1 MSNYDKSNKS
11 NVSIDVE
18 VQKLFNKKNGVS
30 KADFQMLRNK
40 YGDEDVVDRIQKKYV
55 EIYTNVSKRAK
66 KFAQLIR
73 EKYASS
79 NYPFHI
85 LLEKA
90 YKYKVKHS
98 LSDAEFTEFQRIY
111 ENELVGIKSLDVVSP
126 DTNITKLL
134 GNVGFDT
141 NSGFNSKLNETD
153 FKMLQE
159 TLKLYS
165 TSKPLHA
172 QVLLQSMQYEDS
184 SIEALTGTYDSKVHI
199 VSNHVHPVV
208 AALFIPKVEVLELHF
223 LHSNIARIVSNRY
236 NKEPFSNIADI
247 KLYDSLRTDPNDVV
261 CNQSSTT
268 TDLYNRALLQNQLWA
283 CVLSLRNGQ
292 YYNASF
298 RDFIHTIDIC
308 KLNKQDTPDLI
319 YGRYDGIVLRRILS
333 AFSFRPT
340 IVSTAPIYSVFNLNP
355 YQINAKPTVRHIA
368 MINLKIPFA
377 FDDKDAP
384 TINLRESLN
393 QTQYVQ
399 ESNGT
404 FVPKHTSLIYSN
416 GVLFFYVDRRANVIK
431 IDNGLLPYNMSSI
444 PIASSGFERL
454 NNRTIAFDPE
464 ISIREDKYVLRSV
477 VVSEINNQNPAELLV
492 VGSSAIFTLPPDSKY
507 NRSVT
512 EYFKYDPYSV
522 IKNESANTTTTQY
535 GPIQVIPG
543 TPLYNNS
550 NCSFTEIAQE
560 RGVIFMYE
568 LVEKNI
574 GSEIQF

>member
-141 NSGFNSKLNETD
+141 NSGFNGKLNEID

-172 QVLLQSMQYEDS
+172 QVLLQSMQYEDA
-184 SIEALTGTYDSKVHI
+184 SIEALTGGYDKVSNI
-199 VSNHVHPVV
+199 VSNHVHPVI

-261 CNQSSTT
+261 CNQNSTI

-283 CVLSLRNGQ
+283 NVLSLRNGQ
-292 YYNASF
+292 YYNSSF

-308 KLNKQDTPDLI
+308 KLNKQDTPDLV

-368 MINLKIPFA
+368 MINLKIPFT
-377 FDDKDAP
+377 FDDKNAT
-384 TINLRESLN
+384 TINLKESLN

-399 ESNGT
+399 ESNGSI
-404 FVPKHTSLIYSN
+404 VPKHTSLIYSN
-416 GVLFFYVDRRANVIK
+416 GVLFFYVDRRANVVK

-454 NNRTIAFDPE
+454 NNRTVAFE
-464 ISIREDKYVLRSV
+464 ETINIREDTYKLRSV

-492 VGSSAIFTLPPDSKY
+492 IGSSAIFTLPAEPKY
-507 NRSVT
+507 NRYNT
-512 EYFKYDPYSV
+512 EYFQYDPYSV
-522 IKNESANTTTTQY
+522 IRNQSINNTSSSN
-535 GPIQVIPG
+535 GPIQIIAG
-543 TPLYNNS
+543 TPQLNS
-550 NCSFTEIAQE
+550 SNSFTEIAQE

-574 GSEIQF
+574 GSEIVF